1 MQLLDRAKSSQTE
14 NRPAFSVRVVQVPPG
29 VDDTETDSAAETNS
43 TEEAVSATATPRKL
57 AMHPEPIFG
66 SSQKNLKALVRD
78 AISRNLLDDGD
89 DNADVVLRLFLCQS
103 KPAFILPASFSYMV
117 SKFHGT
123 RLHVQNPVGNRLCLY
138 TCTFVQMLFS
148 ST

>member
-1 MQLLDRAKSSQTE
+1 MFRLPPVLIFMLFGSS
-14 NRPAFSVRVVQVPPG
+14 V
-29 VDDTETDSAAETNS
+29 
-43 TEEAVSATATPRKL
+43 
-57 AMHPEPIFG
+57 HPEPIFG
-66 SSQKNLKALVRD
+66 SSQKNLKALVRE

-89 DNADVVLRLFLCQS
+89 DNADAVLRLFLCQS

-123 RLHVQNPVGNRLCLY
+123 RLHVQNLVGNRLCLY